1 MMDKNMKFDDI
12 FEACLQSVL
21 TGSETIEQCL
31 QRYPE
36 QASELEPLLR
46 TAMSVTR
53 AADIAP
59 SPEFKKRAH
68 LQMQLKISESKPRRL
83 SFFSLQPRWAL
94 AGVAAMV
101 VFLLGTGTVMAAN
114 GSMPGNPLYPVKL
127 ATENVR
133 VAVAG
138 SDVEKAALYATYA
151 DRRMTE
157 MTNMAETG
165 NTQNIETVA
174 KRFNTDVSNMT
185 KVPLAKNT
193 SNESQTMTVQSIN
206 PAVAPAPVSPP
217 MMTSTPKTMM
227 GGAGSINSPV
237 PTTPTAS
244 TGKAAT
250 GFGTAPGSNH
260 RPGAADT
267 TATPIVSAEQSNTA
281 NMNIAAKNSSQT
293 DKLKSAIAYYA
304 KMHPAEL
311 QKLLDSNKVPE
322 SAKPAIRRALY
333 ISQQG
338 YKKALQDLNK

>member
-1 MMDKNMKFDDI
+1 MNKNMKLEDI
-12 FEACLQSVL
+12 FEECLQSVL
-21 TGSETIEQCL
+21 TGNETIERCL

-46 TAMSVTR
+46 TAMSVTQ

-68 LQMQLKISESKPRRL
+68 LQMQLKLAESKPRRL

-101 VFLLGTGTVMAAN
+101 VFLLGTGTVLAAN
-114 GSMPGNPLYPVKL
+114 GSMPDSPLYPVKL

-157 MTNMAETG
+157 MNNMEATG
-165 NTQNIETVA
+165 NTQNIVTVVQ
-174 KRFNTDVSNMT
+174 RFNTDVSNMT
-185 KVPLAKNT
+185 KVPLAKNV
-193 SNESQTMTVQSIN
+193 SQTMTAQSIN
-206 PAVAPAPVSPP
+206 PAAVPAPAVAPAPMSPP
-217 MMTSTPKTMM
+217 MMTSTPTTKR
-227 GGAGSINSPV
+227 GGRGTTKQPV
-237 PTTPTAS
+237 TTTAP
-244 TGKAAT
+244 GAT
-250 GFGTAPGSNH
+250 TSFGTASGSGPVTGTANS
-260 RPGAADT
+260 AAT
-267 TATPIVSAEQSNTA
+267 TGSPSVQGTTSNTNISA
-281 NMNIAAKNSSQT
+281 NNSSQT

-333 ISQQG
+333 VSQQG